1 MVVKYEAFFQIWWIW
16 CNISC
21 DFRHF
26 RKTHVPLGVKKKEL
40 SWCWR
45 LTRLTSLP
53 GTGVVARIALTSRPV
68 GISTQEILDGT
79 CYTWKTM
86 GFFGIL
92 KLDHGQRHITNAPSD
107 RPEGRGGFQWDES
120 RSIVST
126 VPSIVFWGN
135 RCSLRPMNGKIPNWT
150 MFLHGVAE
158 TTRFLR

>member
-26 RKTHVPLGVKKKEL
+26 RKTHVPLGEKKMSCL
-40 SWCWR
+40 GVGGWPGWPPGHWCGSQNR
-45 LTRLTSLP
+45 LDITSSGNLNSGNLGWYLLHMKNYGFFLAYWSLTMDSATSLTP
-53 GTGVVARIALTSRPV
+53 RVIGLRVVV
-68 GISTQEILDGT
+68 D
-79 CYTWKTM
+79 
-86 GFFGIL
+86 
-92 KLDHGQRHITNAPSD
+92 
-107 RPEGRGGFQWDES
+107 FQWDES